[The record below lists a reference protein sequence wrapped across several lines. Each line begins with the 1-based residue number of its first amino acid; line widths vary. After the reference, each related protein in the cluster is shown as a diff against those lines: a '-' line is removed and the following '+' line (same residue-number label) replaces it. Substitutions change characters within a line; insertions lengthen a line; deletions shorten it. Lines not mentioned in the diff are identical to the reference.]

1 MRSFTARAAAAAA
14 RFLIA
19 PARGLG
25 RVLAGRRRTPSPGDL
40 RADALVEQHQA
51 ESLRF
56 RTALNNMSQG
66 LCFFDGDSRLIV
78 CNDRYAEMYGLS
90 PDLCRPGTPLQQIVD
105 QRYRVGSAPR
115 IEAAEYMAWRASIVV
130 VNQASDTVTELRDG
144 RTFSIHHR
152 PMPDGGWV
160 ATHEDITE
168 RRRAQE
174 QIARMA
180 HHDALTAI
188 PNRAMFRERLQA
200 SLRRVNDGA
209 AIAVL
214 TIDLDGFKAVNDT
227 LGHPAGDAVLQA
239 VAQRLGECVRDDDLV
254 ARLGGD
260 EFAIIQGASPH
271 PELVEALGER
281 VVRVMAEPFH
291 VAGHRVLI
299 GASVG
304 AAMASA
310 ETGTVDGL
318 LYQADLAL
326 YEAKAKGRGRFLLY
340 VGTMGERAR
349 DRRELTADLRQAQA
363 LGQLELHYQP
373 IFVCSRRPVG
383 ASSVVAFEA
392 LLRWNHPSR
401 GRVMPDGFI
410 AVAEEIGIIGDIG
423 AWVLRTAFK
432 EAMRWPAEVA
442 VAVNLSPLQF
452 AAHANIVA
460 VVRAA
465 LDESG
470 LAASRVELE
479 ITESV
484 RLAENA
490 ANLATLHRLRELGVR
505 VCLDDFGVGYSSLS
519 YLRTFPFDK
528 IKIDR
533 SFVRDMTS
541 HREAAAIVRAIAALA
556 RSLGMSVTAEGVESA
571 GQCASLQEMG
581 CDELQGYWLGRPG
594 PAGEV
599 LSALQGSWTTAERA
613 WPVATAQ
620 DDRSRAAA

>member
-1 MRSFTARAAAAAA
+1 MRSFTARVAAAAA
-14 RFLIA
+14 RLLIVA
-19 PARGLG
+19 DRRLG
-25 RVLAGRRRTPSPGDL
+25 WFVAGRRTRSSGDF
-40 RADALVEQHQA
+40 RVDALVEQQKA

-66 LCFFDGDSRLIV
+66 LCFFDGDSRMIV

-90 PDLCRPGTPLQQIVD
+90 PDLCKPGTPLQEIVE

-115 IEAAEYMAWRASIVV
+115 IEADEYLSWRASIVA
-130 VNQASDTVTELRDG
+130 VNQASDTLTELRDG

-188 PNRAMFRERLQA
+188 PNRVMFRERLEA
-200 SLRRVNDGA
+200 SLAREGA
-209 AIAVL
+209 AVAVL
-214 TIDLDGFKAVNDT
+214 TVDLDGFKAVNDT
-227 LGHPAGDAVLQA
+227 LGHPIGDALLRA
-239 VAQRLGECVRDDDLV
+239 VAQRLGECVRDGDLV

-260 EFAIIQGASPH
+260 EFAIIQSSAVH
-271 PELVEALGER
+271 IDLVRALGER
-281 VVRVMAEPFH
+281 LVAVIDDPFD
-291 VAGHRVLI
+291 VAGHRVSV

-304 AAMASA
+304 AAIA
-310 ETGTVDGL
+310 EPGAGNDVDAL

-326 YEAKAKGRGRFLLY
+326 YEAKAQGRGRLCLFSSAL
-340 VGTMGERAR
+340 GDRAR
-349 DRRELTADLRQAQA
+349 ERRELVADLHHA
-363 LGQLELHYQP
+363 LERGQLEVHYQP
-373 IFVCSRRPVG
+373 IVSTSATPGDGRLR
-383 ASSVVAFEA
+383 VVVFEA
-392 LLRWNHPSR
+392 LLRWNHPTR

-410 AVAEEIGIIGDIG
+410 AVAEEIGVIGDIG
-423 AWVLRTAFK
+423 AWVLRTAFA
-432 EAMRWPAEVA
+432 EAARWPSGVA

-452 AAHANIVA
+452 AGGDLVGD
-460 VVRAA
+460 VEAA
-465 LDESG
+465 LMSSG

-490 ANLATLHRLRELGVR
+490 ANRGLLHRLRELGVR

-519 YLRTFPFDK
+519 YLRSFPFDK

-541 HREAAAIVRAIAALA
+541 HREAEAIVRAIAALA

-571 GQCASLQEMG
+571 EQCASLQEMG

-599 LSALQGSWTTAERA
+599 LAVLQRSWTTAEPA
-613 WPVATAQ
+613 WPFATAQ
-620 DDRSRAAA
+620 DARSRAAA